1 MATTGYASALGGLAK
16 DAVIGAGKGFVGGLK
31 GAMMSEAPGL
41 TGAYAFG
48 KELRSRANAPKLPSG
63 GSAPPSSA
71 NKPSSSSPAVGGLG
85 ITNDKSIVAG
95 LRQSNIINLEQVRQL
110 KQLNDNV
117 INQSKLLKFTVDDT
131 KRKDQFAEEVAKEQA
146 FRDDQLL
153 DAIKRIG
160 SSDKKQTKADDKKES
175 SFLGNLVDLISD
187 NIGTLIAGYLG
198 IKYGG
203 KVLGAVGSRVL
214 GGGGGSK
221 VLGGIAGRATPLIG
235 MAGRGAAAAA
245 DVIDVQA
252 RVISSSA
259 ARGALATGIRTVV
272 PMVLSFLTGPI
283 GLGIMAAAGIFALLK
298 TASNPNY
305 VPGTGRVGKSQV
317 DNLGA
322 TDSNKP
328 LKQDDAKTLLEDAN
342 RRKTT
347 KSFADQTDVQF
358 KKQQAEADRD
368 LNAYG
373 GRQRVENAAQ
383 GLPEYRTPGE
393 GVVSSLKGLRDL
405 GLGAGPK
412 EHNGVDLK
420 MNVGTKITPIA
431 PGTVTAVDTAGKSG
445 LGRFVTIQ
453 HADGTTS
460 TYAHLKEVNVKDKE
474 TVDFNTP
481 LGLSG
486 GDGNTDNAAGAST
499 GPHLH
504 LEVKRNGKFI
514 DPATLSGLG
523 ALGEKNRAVKA
534 GMYTTAKAPV
544 AGPKTAVATD
554 LSKGVTGVG
563 GTSPGI
569 DTPHSVANPR
579 YKPPTNPP
587 ISIEANAPYFTKT
600 AETRQD
606 EENLVTLELDKLI
619 AKRNKIQALLEMD
632 LNRTDGEF
640 ANPIWK
646 AELIQEYKDDIKK
659 IDEKIVLR
667 NSGIRNYGKESNIS
681 NKGIVSPGQLTF
693 NPLNKT
699 VSDSGLNLPNFAN
712 LNMLKDFPFAHI
724 TADASGTFLPGG
736 GGDGTRID
744 DGKPIK
750 TVDEE
755 LNKRFKAAKFGDRIA
770 GTAVAKQSYVDRGGN
785 LILAKAPPPFKPDY
799 KSNTEIIAEA
809 NKQFLNELRSTL
821 TGLTRKELKAAL
833 LPDGVGVSF
842 GQANQDNLFRG
853 EQLKQINDTSK
864 KINEGA
870 INLFGKKFGPM
881 FAPMLDRMSTSYFE
895 VGSRLV
901 GRQLFTR
908 FGGLDAKETM
918 GITGQVLGNIAAGK
932 KQLAAEQLLFGMSGG
947 RKTGIALNAESLFA
961 KYGFE
966 DPEQGISYFADVL
979 GEKAT
984 QYSGLP
990 ALMGANDRNK
1000 SIVRDPRT
1008 GKSVYVDSGIEAS
1021 KEDIKAGYG
1030 GRISQTSMLGEN
1042 NNYMEVPGFP
1052 GSVAGKG
1059 GSPADPRAILNDKG
1073 EVIGLMA
1080 AGTTKSSVAGGSFG
1094 GAASKA
1100 TGTVMTQYTKVSDG
1114 KGNMVNPTGAD
1125 LLGITPKQFNSD
1137 LEKNTLLAEAQ
1148 TAVLKQNARADGI
1161 RAAEALKAEAK
1172 IAADAATNSGDQ
1184 ALAAK
1189 ITAEADRKANE
1200 IITIK
1205 GAEIVVD
1212 GVKQA
1217 AGGGKDGGGTNP
1229 IGLVSGRRP
1238 GQLFDATNGGQ
1249 RDEKGNL
1256 IIDPMKEIG
1265 NFGFDIL
1272 KLAAGSELTKGISN
1286 PYMQTIANFAIQKGM
1301 NAGIEAIMGTGGDGG
1316 IFSKIGSMFSGGGGG
1331 DSGYGGYGGGGGGG
1345 GIFSTVLSFFG
1356 FKDGGFVSFPG
1367 GGPVV
1372 GSGTGTS
1379 DSIPAYVSNGEFVV
1393 NARAA
1398 AANMDLL
1405 NAINQSTLRKK
1416 TTSGSGTYVNDGG
1429 PGSQS
1434 ILGGELGLGPA
1445 QDRGFFRDIA
1455 LALNDMNPTI
1465 RSIAGALIPGFSIAS
1480 FFSSRMAKADLDA
1493 SNVIGG
1499 QSQKMSAAKESFRA
1513 SEIREQNE
1521 TEAQAAKDYGKTSWG
1536 KTGNVDQDIGQ
1547 VSYADVLS
1555 GINAAVAA
1563 AGGGDVAEGSTAAPG
1578 ERGGEQLA
1586 KGGLITGKGS
1596 GTSDSIF
1603 AMLSNGE
1610 FVINAKATKAN
1621 LSILK
1626 QINSYTGSGSIPKS
1640 QYDSNL
1646 SIEPFKNTFKGFAD
1660 GGLVTASTMNAVPR
1674 PTSRSPYILSPP
1686 TNNSSSENQN
1696 NSSNMIIGPKTSTRI
1711 DNSSVTNFY
1720 NQASGMID
1728 SIRSV
1733 TPQVA

>member
-48 KELRSRANAPKLPSG
+48 KELRSRANAPKMPSG
-63 GSAPPSSA
+63 GSTSPSSA
-71 NKPSSSSPAVGGLG
+71 NKPSSSNSPMAGGLG
-85 ITNDKSIVAG
+85 TSNDKSIVAA

-131 KRKDQFAEEVAKEQA
+131 KRKEQFAEEVAKEQA
-146 FRDDQLL
+146 FRDDKLL
-153 DAIKRIG
+153 EAIKRIG

-187 NIGTLIAGYLG
+187 NIGKLIAGYLG

-203 KVLGAVGSRVL
+203 KVLGAIGSRVL
-214 GGGGGSK
+214 GGGSGSR

-272 PMVLSFLTGPI
+272 PMVFSFLTGPI

-322 TDSNKP
+322 KDSNKP
-328 LKQDDAKTLLEDAN
+328 LTQADAKVYLEDAN
-342 RRKTT
+342 ERKKYDST
-347 KSFADQTDVQF
+347 KTPEENKTKIDN
-358 KKQQAEADRD
+358 ADRI
-368 LNAYG
+368 LNEYG
-373 GRQRVENAAQ
+373 GRQRVEGIAK
-383 GLPEYRTPGE
+383 GLPEYRTPGK
-393 GVVSSLKGLRDL
+393 GIVSSLFGKRDSP
-405 GLGAGPK
+405 GGVGSTDHK
-412 EHNGVDLK
+412 GVDFK
-420 MNVGTKITPIA
+420 MNVGTPITPIA
-431 PGTVTAVDTAGKSG
+431 SGVVIEAETIGGPKG
-445 LGRFVTIQ
+445 LGKFVKIQ
-453 HADGTTS
+453 HADGIIS
-460 TYAHLKEVNVKDKE
+460 TYGHLSKVEVKKDQDV
-474 TVDFNTP
+474 TLATS
-481 LGLSG
+481 LGKSG
-486 GDGNTDNAAGAST
+486 GDKTDLFAGATT

-504 LEVKRNGKFI
+504 LEVTKDGKHI
-514 DPATLSGLG
+514 NPSTLSGLG
-523 ALGEKNRAVKA
+523 ALGEKNRAVET

-544 AGPKTAVATD
+544 AGPAEPKTAAATD

-569 DTPHSVANPR
+569 DTLHSVANPV
-579 YKPPTNPP
+579 YKKPTNS
-587 ISIEANAPYFTKT
+587 SIPVEVNAPYFRKT
-600 AETRQD
+600 AEDRQN
-606 EENLVTLELDKLI
+606 EENLVTLEPDELI
-619 AKRNKIQALLEMD
+619 AKRNKLQKLLEMD
-632 LNRTDGEF
+632 LDRTDGQF
-640 ANPIWK
+640 ADPTWK
-646 AELIQEYKDDIKK
+646 AELIEDYKDDIRK

-693 NPLNKT
+693 NQLNKKE

-712 LNMLKDFPFAHI
+712 LNMLKDFPFAET
-724 TADASGTFLPGG
+724 TAMVGAFSPDRES
-736 GGDGTRID
+736 GTRID

-755 LNKRFKAAKFGDRIA
+755 LNRRFKAAKFGDRIA
-770 GTAVAKQSYVDRGGN
+770 GTAVAKQTLVAQGGN

-799 KSNTEIIAEA
+799 KSNTDIIAEA

-881 FAPMLDRMSTSYFE
+881 FAPMLDKMSTSYFE

-1052 GSVAGKG
+1052 GSVAGTGGPDDDYAIRDAKG
-1059 GSPADPRAILNDKG
+1059 KI
-1073 EVIGLMA
+1073 IGRK
-1080 AGTTKSSVAGGSFG
+1080 AGGMTKSSVAGGSFG

-1114 KGNMVNPTGAD
+1114 KGNMVNPTQAD
-1125 LLGITPKQFNSD
+1125 LLGMTPKQFNSD

-1172 IAADAATNSGDQ
+1172 IAADAATNSEDQ

-1272 KLAAGSELTKGISN
+1272 KLGAGAELTKGISN

-1301 NAGIEAIMGTGGDGG
+1301 NYAVEAIMGTGGDGG

-1331 DSGYGGYGGGGGGG
+1331 GDSGYGGYGGGGGGG
-1345 GIFSTVLSFFG
+1345 IVSSILSIFG

-1372 GSGTGTS
+1372 GAGTGTS

-1455 LALNDMNPTI
+1455 IAINEMNPTVK
-1465 RSIAGALIPGFSIAS
+1465 SIAGALIPGFSIAS
-1480 FFSSRMAKADLDA
+1480 FFSSRMAAADLAA

-1499 QSQKMSAAKESFRA
+1499 QSQIMSERKGSFRS
-1513 SEIREQNE
+1513 SEIAEQNK
-1521 TEAQAAKDYGKTSWG
+1521 TE
-1536 KTGNVDQDIGQ
+1536 

-1555 GINAAVAA
+1555 GINAAVDA
-1563 AGGGDVAEGSTAAPG
+1563 AGGTTAGTAAPG
-1578 ERGGEQLA
+1578 EKGGEQLA

-1621 LSILK
+1621 LAILK